1 MSEQNLSTPSA
12 TSGTSDLSEL
22 KEHCAELQRQT
33 HSLRVALLVVAI
45 CVAGFLALEGRRNGQ
60 ALQLLRPQA
69 AQVTEASKVQD
80 PIANKFLAQLMDFA
94 KGHQDFGAV
103 LGIFFLKTKLLAESG
118 QNIPTS
124 CVPNPTCNI
133 LFFNAGAFKDGAGVA
148 GGKGGNFRGK

>member
-103 LGIFFLKTKLLAESG
+103 LGKYVQRAPGAPAAT
-118 QNIPTS
+118 PTAA
-124 CVPNPTCNI
+124 P
-133 LFFNAGAFKDGAGVA
+133 AVA
-148 GGKGGNFRGK
+148 KPAPAAPPKK